1 MSRLDSKAD
10 LVGKSYDHGTWA
22 LEAAAFSAY
31 ADATNDANPRYQ
43 GTSAIAPPLYHVHPM
58 IGLMMKMATDPELEI
73 DMLRLVHG
81 EHAMRFFRPLRSG
94 EMLKLSGA
102 LLSAEQKASGR
113 VLAFSL
119 LGDVGDERVLEGR
132 TSYFIRAKNP
142 TATGPK
148 KPKVKVELSDPDWT
162 SQQPVSLDQPER
174 YADAS
179 GDHNAIHLDVAVA
192 KGAGLP
198 GVILHGLCSMAFAS
212 RDIVDRACGGDPALL
227 KFLSVRFARPVF
239 PGTTLTLQ
247 TWRQDG
253 DTLQFQTLGPDG
265 KPVIVGGKATVE
277 SSHE

>member
-1 MSRLDSKAD
+1 MLDKKAG
-10 LVGKSYDHGTWA
+10 LVGKTYDHGTWA
-22 LEAAAFSAY
+22 LDAAAFTAY

-43 GTSAIAPPLYHVHPM
+43 GPSAVAPPLYHVHPM
-58 IGLMMKMATDPELEI
+58 IGLMMKMATDPELDI
-73 DMLRLVHG
+73 DLLRLVHG
-81 EHAMRFFRPLRSG
+81 EHAMRFVRPLRSG
-94 EMLKLSGA
+94 ETLKLCGA

-142 TATGPK
+142 AASGSK
-148 KPKVKVELSDPDWT
+148 RSKAKVELPEPDWT
-162 SQQPVSLDQPER
+162 SKQPVSVDQPRR

-179 GDHNAIHLDVAVA
+179 GDHNAIHLDEAVA

-212 RDIVDRACGGDPALL
+212 RDIVDRECGGDPGAL

-253 DTLQFQTLGPDG
+253 DTLQFQTVGPDG

-277 SSHE
+277 SNHE